1 MKTNQEGVLTVS
13 EEGGEVVAIVRK
25 DPATHHNLIY
35 MCKLAGTEEI
45 ERLLNHKK

>member
-1 MKTNQEGVLTVS
+1 MNTNQEGVLTIS
-13 EEGGEVVAIVRK
+13 DENGAVVAIVRK

-35 MCKLAGTEEI
+35 MCQLAGTEEI